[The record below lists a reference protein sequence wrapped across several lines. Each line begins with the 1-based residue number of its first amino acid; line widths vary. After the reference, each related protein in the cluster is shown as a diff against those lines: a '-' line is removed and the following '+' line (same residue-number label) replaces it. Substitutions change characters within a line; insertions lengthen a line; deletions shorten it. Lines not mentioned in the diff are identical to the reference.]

1 MFQSPSADGEQAGA
15 DGQGCVRVA
24 GAELAVGAGGLTS
37 CSRELLSLMVLLLS
51 HGCAAVAEPPPR
63 DDLLDPRYGV
73 KSSISVSCYCSSQSL
88 LPWAPAA
95 VGFQL
100 N

>member
-1 MFQSPSADGEQAGA
+1 MGRDVLQ
-15 DGQGCVRVA
+15 VA
-24 GAELAVGAGGLTS
+24 GAELAVGVKGLNC
-37 CSRELLSLMVLLLS
+37 CSNELLSLTVLLLS
-51 HGCAAVAEPPPR
+51 HGCAAVAEPHPR
-63 DDLLDPRYGV
+63 QHLLDPSCGV
-73 KSSISVSCYCSSQSL
+73 KSSLGVSCYCTPQSL